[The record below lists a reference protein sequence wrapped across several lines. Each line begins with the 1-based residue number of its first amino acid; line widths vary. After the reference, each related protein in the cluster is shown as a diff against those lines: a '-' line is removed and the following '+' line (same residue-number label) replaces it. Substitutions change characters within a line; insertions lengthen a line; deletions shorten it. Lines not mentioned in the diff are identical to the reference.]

1 MKDVI
6 DRFLRW
12 APALPAVPSLCNHL
26 QWRAG
31 PVDDRSSLPWL
42 FTYNR
47 PSVATHFRCRN
58 CGVRADCTRQASQM
72 PPWQRIDLTMQKT
85 QEMQV
90 QSLVWEV
97 PLEEEMATHGSILA
111 WKIPETEEPGRLQ
124 SMRSQRVRHNWAFEQ
139 DCTRQFCVSPCIR
152 DMNICEFTGS

>member
-1 MKDVI
+1 MVTAA
-6 DRFLRW
+6 FL
-12 APALPAVPSLCNHL
+12 
-26 QWRAG
+26 
-31 PVDDRSSLPWL
+31 VDSGSEH
-42 FTYNR
+42 Y
-47 PSVATHFRCRN
+47 
-58 CGVRADCTRQASQM
+58 QASQM

-124 SMRSQRVRHNWAFEQ
+124 SMRSQRVRHN
-139 DCTRQFCVSPCIR
+139 
-152 DMNICEFTGS
+152 